1 MVTSS
6 CSGEMAKKGPRSVF
20 ASRTEAA
27 IADGRNIGDW
37 TMALIIAGYWTKFRS
52 AFDLISNRNL
62 TAMLVHY
69 TYHYVWLIIT
79 IHIHASQ
86 VLAQIFNS
94 ANQGALDT
102 VIFRETGNDF
112 SEEIMIYAPFILGI
126 FN

>member
-1 MVTSS
+1 
-6 CSGEMAKKGPRSVF
+6 
-20 ASRTEAA
+20 
-27 IADGRNIGDW
+27 
-37 TMALIIAGYWTKFRS
+37 
-52 AFDLISNRNL
+52 
-62 TAMLVHY
+62 MLVHY